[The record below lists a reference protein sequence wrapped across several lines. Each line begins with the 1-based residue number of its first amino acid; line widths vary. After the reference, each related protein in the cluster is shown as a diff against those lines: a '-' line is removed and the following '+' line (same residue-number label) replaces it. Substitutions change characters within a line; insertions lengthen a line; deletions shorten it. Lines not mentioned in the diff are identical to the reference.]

1 MTAEAITFQ
10 GTRDEVEVSATNP
23 LPVTNAASANAGG
36 ITNTSRLLSAAG
48 TTNST
53 LVKGSAGR
61 IYAIHGYNASAA
73 VKYLKLYNKATAPTV
88 GTNTPVKTIAIP
100 AGVVFAFDWPAG
112 YYFDTGIGF
121 GLTGAVAD
129 NDTTALT
136 AADVLG
142 LNVDYV

>member
-1 MTAEAITFQ
+1 MAEPVIFLN
-10 GTRDEVEVSATNP
+10 GRDEVEVSSTNP
-23 LPVTNAASANAGG
+23 LPTTSTASANAGG
-36 ITNTSRLLSAAG
+36 ITSTKRLLSALG
-48 TTNST
+48 TTNSN

-61 IYAIHGYNASAA
+61 IYAIQGYNTSAA

-88 GTNTPVKTIAIP
+88 GTDTPVKTIALP
-100 AGVVFAFDWPAG
+100 PSVGFAFDWPAG

-121 GLTGAVAD
+121 GISGASAD

-136 AADVLG
+136 AGDIVG